1 MAQAREGGT
10 PLAPNRE
17 DVESISVSQQI
28 APMAMARM
36 YRREFLI
43 MSVAFG
49 LNHATVTTPI
59 IYASSVLT
67 NSTGQGSNAVLYVAT
82 LIVSLLFS
90 NPLFSL
96 LGSKKGLSI
105 SMVLYAVYVFL
116 FAAAANACMDRDAK
130 GKCVTG
136 GAVQSIAA
144 YVGATI
150 GGCGA
155 GLLWTCQGAFFA
167 SSAHRLAEVE
177 LKDRGAMTAEL
188 AGTFGVIFLGFEAG
202 VRALTTLL
210 HVYAKL
216 SYPVVFYLY
225 SALALSSAVAFMASA
240 TELQSGANAPK
251 AEVCTKV
258 LAAVRMWRDPKL
270 WLLMSTNVTFG
281 FAAAWLGG
289 YVGENILSQALSS
302 GFIGFAGAL
311 LSALAAVLSRVLGW
325 VSQRTG
331 KGPVLLMGAV
341 CFALLGVLSKVGDP
355 AKWHWGVLVFYMC
368 MGVGRAVYE
377 STNKAIFADFF
388 PSPEQGP
395 GVFAN
400 VFVFG
405 TGSSAAAF
413 LLGALEKTKY
423 EFPVQLAR
431 LAVQGYRHGRFVSLG
446 GVVVGPFHV
455 TNGVVAGCGLATTM
469 VRISAIPALDALQ
482 LPPGI
487 TLDVYI
493 TITVSAA
500 TGPIP
505 TLLVTSLRP
514 RPTSGRPSRPIW
526 VRSSCTSCC
535 FSPR

>member
-1 MAQAREGGT
+1 MAEGGR

-17 DVESISVSQQI
+17 DVEAVEVAQQI
-28 APMAMARM
+28 APMAMSRM

-67 NSTGQGSNAVLYVAT
+67 NSAGQGSNAMLYIAT

-116 FAAAANACMDRDAK
+116 FAFAANECMERDAK

-136 GAVQSIAA
+136 SGTQLPAAV
-144 YVGATI
+144 VGAMI

-155 GLLWTCQGAFFA
+155 GLLWTCQGAVFA
-167 SSAHRLAEVE
+167 SSAQRLAEVE
-177 LKDRGAMTAEL
+177 LKDRAETTAEL

-210 HVYAKL
+210 HVYAKMNY
-216 SYPVVFYLY
+216 SIVFYLY
-225 SALALSSAVAFMASA
+225 SALALASAVAFMASA
-240 TELQSGANAPK
+240 TELQNGANAPK
-251 AEVCTKV
+251 ADFCTKI
-258 LAAVRMWRDPKL
+258 LAAVKMWRDPKM
-270 WLLMSTNVTFG
+270 WLLQSTNITFG

-302 GFIGFAGAL
+302 GFIGFAGAM
-311 LSALAAVLSRVLGW
+311 LSALAAVLSRVLGR
-325 VSQRTG
+325 VSQKTG
-331 KGPVLLMGAV
+331 KGPILLLGAA
-341 CFALLGVLSKVGDP
+341 CFALLGALSKCGDP
-355 AKWHWGVLVFYMC
+355 ARWHWGVLVFYAC

-388 PSPEQGP
+388 PGPEQGP

-400 VFVFG
+400 VFVFS
-405 TGSSAAAF
+405 TGASAAAF
-413 LLGALEKTKY
+413 LLGALDKTEVELY
-423 EFPVQLAR
+423 ILLLFAALTFPGFLLAS
-431 LAVQGYRHGRFVSLG
+431 AVAKRAEARELQGATLR
-446 GVVVGPFHV
+446 
-455 TNGVVAGCGLATTM
+455 VAA
-469 VRISAIPALDALQ
+469 
-482 LPPGI
+482 
-487 TLDVYI
+487 
-493 TITVSAA
+493 
-500 TGPIP
+500 
-505 TLLVTSLRP
+505 
-514 RPTSGRPSRPIW
+514 
-526 VRSSCTSCC
+526 
-535 FSPR
+535 